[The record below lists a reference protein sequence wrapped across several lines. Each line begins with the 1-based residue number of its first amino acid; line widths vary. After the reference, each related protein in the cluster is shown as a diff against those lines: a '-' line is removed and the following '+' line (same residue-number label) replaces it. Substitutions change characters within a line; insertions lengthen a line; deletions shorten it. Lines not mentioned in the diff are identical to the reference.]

1 MKHAPA
7 GSSDILVQHDG
18 AIATVVFNRPRTR
31 NAITYAMWVELAR
44 ITEGLVK
51 DDSVRAIVYRGAGT
65 VAFASGADISEFE
78 EQRKDLETSQRYNAA
93 TGSAYAAIRE
103 CPKPTIAMIHGFCMG
118 GAMGVAMGCDL
129 RFAAE
134 GAKFGIPAA
143 RLNIVYP
150 PDAIGQLVDL
160 VGPAYAKDILFS
172 ARTVDDREALAIGLI
187 QRLVSADALERVTYE
202 YLTTVAANAP
212 LSVRGSK
219 QAVQF
224 YRAGFT
230 EERRRQLRDL
240 AREAF
245 ESEDYKEGTR
255 AFLEKRP
262 PRFQGR

>member
-1 MKHAPA
+1 VQSAST
-7 GSSDILVQHDG
+7 GSDLLVQHDG
-18 AIATVVFNRPRTR
+18 AIATVVFNRPRMR
-31 NAITYAMWVELAR
+31 NAISYAMWVELAR
-44 ITEGLVK
+44 ITDGLVK
-51 DDSVRAIVYRGAGT
+51 DESVRAIVYRGAGT

-78 EQRKDLETSQRYNAA
+78 EQRRDLETSQRYNAA
-93 TGSAYAAIRE
+93 TAAAYAAIRE
-103 CPKPTIAMIHGFCMG
+103 CPKPTIAMIFGFCMG

-134 GAKFGIPAA
+134 GSKFGIPAA
-143 RLNIVYP
+143 RLNIIYP
-150 PDAIGQLVDL
+150 PDAVGQLVDL

-187 QRLVSADALERVTYE
+187 QRLVPAEALERVTDD
-202 YLTTVAANAP
+202 YLRVVVDNAP
-212 LSVRGSK
+212 QSVRGSK
-219 QAVQF
+219 QAIQF

-245 ESEDYKEGTR
+245 ESADYKEGTR

>member
-1 MKHAPA
+1 VHRTATT
-7 GSSDILVQHDG
+7 DLLVEHDG
-18 AIATVVFNRPRTR
+18 SIATVVFNRPRTR
-31 NAITYAMWVELAR
+31 NAITYAMWVEIAR
-44 ITEGLVK
+44 VTEGLVK

-65 VAFASGADISEFE
+65 VAFASGADISEFQ
-78 EQRKDLETSQRYNAA
+78 EQRKDLESSQRYNAA
-93 TGSAYAAIRE
+93 TAGAYAAIGD

-118 GAMGVAMGCDL
+118 GAMGIAMACDL

-150 PDAIGQLVDL
+150 PDAIGRLVDL

-172 ARTVDDREALAIGLI
+172 ARTLPDREALAIGLI
-187 QRLVSADALERVTYE
+187 QRLLPADELEGATYE
-202 YLTTVAANAP
+202 YLRAVADNAP
-212 LSVRGSK
+212 QSVRGSK
-219 QAVQF
+219 KAVQF

-230 EERRRQLRDL
+230 DERRRQLRDL

-262 PRFQGR
+262 PKFQGR

>member
-1 MKHAPA
+1 VNPD
-7 GSSDILVQHDG
+7 GTDILVQHDG

-31 NAITYAMWVELAR
+31 NAITYAMWLDIAR
-44 ITEGLVK
+44 MTEGLVK

-78 EQRKDLETSQRYNAA
+78 EQRKDLESSQRYNAA
-93 TGSAYAAIRE
+93 TGAAYGAIRE
-103 CPKPTIAMIHGFCMG
+103 CPKPTIAMIYGFCMG
-118 GAMGVAMGCDL
+118 GAMGIAMGCDL

-134 GAKFGIPAA
+134 GSKFGIPA
-143 RLNIVYP
+143 
-150 PDAIGQLVDL
+150 
-160 VGPAYAKDILFS
+160 AKDILFS

-187 QRLVSADALERVTYE
+187 QRLVAPDALERATYE
-202 YLTTVAANAP
+202 YLKTVADNAP
-212 LSVRGSK
+212 QSVRGSK

-230 EERRRQLRDL
+230 DERRRHLRDL

-245 ESEDYKEGTR
+245 ESTDYKEGTR

-262 PRFQGR
+262 PKFQGR